1 MAALALALHVLGAVV
16 WVGGMFT
23 AYMCLR
29 PAAGPLDPPVRLK
42 LWTAFFAKFFV
53 FVWIS
58 ILLLL
63 ASGYWLVF
71 ATFGGFKNLGLH
83 IHLMQGIGWLM
94 IVLFL
99 WLFHDPWLK
108 LKRAVTAGDWPTAGA
123 NLNRIRQIV
132 AINLTLGLLVVVIGA
147 SGRYWGWGLS

>member
-1 MAALALALHVLGAVV
+1 MNALALALHVLGAVV
-16 WVGGMFT
+16 WVGGMFA

-29 PAAGPLDPPVRLK
+29 PAAGALEPPVRLR

-53 FVWIS
+53 FVWIA

-71 ATFGGFKNLGLH
+71 VTFGGFRGLGMH
-83 IHLMQGIGWLM
+83 IHLMQGLGWVM
-94 IVLFL
+94 IALFL
-99 WLFHDPWLK
+99 WLFHGPWLK
-108 LKRAVTAGDWPTAGA
+108 LKRAVAASDWPAGAA

-132 AINLTLGLLVVVIGA
+132 AVNLTLGLLVVVIGA
-147 SGRYWGWGLS
+147 GGRFWS